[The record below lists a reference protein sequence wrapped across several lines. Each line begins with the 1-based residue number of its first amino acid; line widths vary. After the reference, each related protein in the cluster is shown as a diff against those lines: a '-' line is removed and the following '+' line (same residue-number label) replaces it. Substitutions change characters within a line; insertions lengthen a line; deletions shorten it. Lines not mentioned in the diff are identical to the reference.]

1 MTLLQP
7 FSRAETTLLQL
18 ISRSKM
24 TLFQPRHGLVPA
36 ERRIK
41 KAKCPPKRGFPPQL
55 PLRRESPFCVSE
67 ARANAAAVF
76 GGGPCCLS
84 KPDKDFGF
92 RIKQRSDL
100 AVNLP
105 DSPLGPH
112 RSRRN
117 DEAHACNRPCNQ
129 GFRPSA
135 PIPVRRMRNR
145 GLASVHASRASS
157 ASHRLRTVRTTLAR
171 AALAQRS
178 RLRAAPSCSRFSAWS
193 GSNA

>member
-1 MTLLQP
+1 MQP
-7 FSRAETTLLQL
+7 FSRAETILLQP

-41 KAKCPPKRGFPPQL
+41 KAKRPSKREFPPQL
-55 PLRRESPFCVSE
+55 PLHRESPFCVSE
-67 ARANAAAVF
+67 ARANASAVF
-76 GGGPCCLS
+76 GGSSCCLS

-92 RIKQRSDL
+92 RIKQCSDS
-100 AVNLP
+100 AVKLP
-105 DSPLGPH
+105 DFPFVPPRL
-112 RSRRN
+112 RRN
-117 DEAHACNRPCNQ
+117 DKPHACNRPCNQ
-129 GFRPSA
+129 DFWPSA
-135 PIPVRRMRNR
+135 PIHLRRMRNR
-145 GLASVHASRASS
+145 GLASVHATRASS

>member
-1 MTLLQP
+1 MVSCLP
-7 FSRAETTLLQL
+7 SAESKRRNARQKGDFL
-18 ISRSKM
+18 RSCRC
-24 TLFQPRHGLVPA
+24 TGN
-36 ERRIK
+36 
-41 KAKCPPKRGFPPQL
+41 
-55 PLRRESPFCVSE
+55 PLFCVSE
-67 ARANAAAVF
+67 ARANASAVF
-76 GGGPCCLS
+76 GGSSCCLS

-92 RIKQRSDL
+92 RIKQCSDS
-100 AVNLP
+100 AVKLP
-105 DSPLGPH
+105 DFPFGPH

-117 DEAHACNRPCNQ
+117 DKPHACNRPCNQ

-135 PIPVRRMRNR
+135 PIPLRRMRNR

-157 ASHRLRTVRTTLAR
+157 ASHRPRTVRTTLAR